1 MKKGRTFFYARV
13 STKQQKLERQEENFR
28 RAYPDIQLIK
38 DGKKKN
44 LYADKYT
51 GTTNNRDEWKKLRR
65 RARKGDTIVFDS
77 VSRMSRNAKE
87 GVETYMN
94 LFDKGINLVFLKEST
109 INTDVYRAEL
119 EKSLDMAKI
128 ANNQCNTVD
137 NKDYIDNFIS
147 QLIQALTELFKNI
160 AKAQIV
166 KAFEQSEK
174 EVMDLRQRTSEGV
187 QRAMAKGNMPGQKK
201 GTGAR
206 KATLKF
212 AENKVLIIKLSK
224 DFEGDMSDTQV
235 MSQLR
240 LSRNTYYKYKRLIKE
255 ELDHLEKA
263 EIEKLLK
270 LKREDMRAYYQQEWN
285 K

>member
-1 MKKGRTFFYARV
+1 MKEGRTFFYARV

-38 DGKKKN
+38 EGKKKN
-44 LYADKYT
+44 LYEDKYT
-51 GTTNNRDEWKKLRR
+51 GTTNSREDWQKLRR

-77 VSRMSRNAKE
+77 VSRMSRNATE
-87 GVETYMN
+87 GIETYMK

-137 NKDYIDNFIS
+137 NKDYIDTFIS

-224 DFEGDMSDTQV
+224 DFEGDMSDTEV

-255 ELDHLEKA
+255 EFDNLEKA

>member
-1 MKKGRTFFYARV
+1 MKEGRTFFYARV

-38 DGKKKN
+38 EGKKKN
-44 LYADKYT
+44 LYEDKYT
-51 GTTNNRDEWKKLRR
+51 GTTNSREDWQKLRR

-77 VSRMSRNAKE
+77 VSRMSRNATE
-87 GVETYMN
+87 GIETYMN
-94 LFDKGINLVFLKEST
+94 LYDKGINLVFLKEST

-119 EKSLDMAKI
+119 QKSLEMANITNRKD
-128 ANNQCNTVD
+128 NTED

-201 GTGAR
+201 GTGAK

-212 AENKVLIIKLSK
+212 ADSKVLIIKLSK
-224 DFEGDMSDTQV
+224 DFDGDMSDIDV
-235 MSQLR
+235 MNQLR
-240 LSRNTYYKYKRLIKE
+240 ISRNTYYKYKKLIRE
-255 ELDHLEKA
+255 ELGHLEKTD
-263 EIEKLLK
+263 IEKILK
-270 LKREDMRAYYQQEWN
+270 LKREDMRAYYQKEWN

>member
-1 MKKGRTFFYARV
+1 MKEGRTFFYARV

-51 GTTNNRDEWKKLRR
+51 GTTNNREEWQKLRR

-94 LFDKGINLVFLKEST
+94 LFDKGVNLVFLKEST

-128 ANNQCNTVD
+128 ANREDNTEG
-137 NKDYIDNFIS
+137 KDYINTFIDK
-147 QLIQALTELFKNI
+147 LVEALVDLFRNL
-160 AKAQIV
+160 ATAQIE
-166 KAFEQSEK
+166 KAFEQAEK
-174 EVMDLRQRTSEGV
+174 EVLDLRQRTSEGM
-187 QRAMAKGNMPGQKK
+187 QRAIAKGHIPGQKK
-201 GTGAR
+201 GNGAK
-206 KATLKF
+206 KATMKF
-212 AENKVLIIKLSK
+212 ADNKVLIIKLST
-224 DFEGDMSDTQV
+224 DFEGNMSDKEV
-235 MSQLR
+235 MEQLR
-240 LSRNTYYKYKRLIKE
+240 LSRNTYYKYKRIIKE

-263 EIEKLLK
+263 DLEKILK
-270 LKREDMRAYYQQEWN
+270 MTREDMRAYYQQKWN

>member
-1 MKKGRTFFYARV
+1 MKEGRTFFYARV

-38 DGKKKN
+38 EGKKKN
-44 LYADKYT
+44 LYEDKYT
-51 GTTNNRDEWKKLRR
+51 GTTNSREDWQKLRR

-77 VSRMSRNAKE
+77 VSRMSRNATD
-87 GVETYMN
+87 GIETYMK

-137 NKDYIDNFIS
+137 NKDYIDTFIS

-224 DFEGDMSDTQV
+224 DFEGDMSDTEV

-255 ELDHLEKA
+255 EFDNLEKA

>member
-1 MKKGRTFFYARV
+1 MKEGRTFFYARV

-51 GTTNNRDEWKKLRR
+51 GTTNNREEWQKLRR

-94 LFDKGINLVFLKEST
+94 LFDKGVNLVFLKEST

-128 ANNQCNTVD
+128 ANREDNTEG
-137 NKDYIDNFIS
+137 KDYINTFIDK
-147 QLIQALTELFKNI
+147 LVEALVDLFRNL
-160 AKAQIV
+160 ATAQIE
-166 KAFEQSEK
+166 KAFEQAEK
-174 EVMDLRQRTSEGV
+174 EVLDLRQRTSEGM
-187 QRAMAKGNMPGQKK
+187 QRAIAKGHIPGQKK
-201 GTGAR
+201 GNGAK
-206 KATLKF
+206 KATMKF
-212 AENKVLIIKLSK
+212 ADNKVLIIKLST
-224 DFEGDMSDTQV
+224 DFEGNMRDKEV
-235 MSQLR
+235 MEQLR
-240 LSRNTYYKYKRLIKE
+240 LSRNTYYKYKRIIKE

-263 EIEKLLK
+263 DLEKILK
-270 LKREDMRAYYQQEWN
+270 MTREDMRAYYQQKWN

>member
-1 MKKGRTFFYARV
+1 MKEGRTFFYGRV

-28 RAYPDIQLIK
+28 RAYPNIELIK
-38 DGKKKN
+38 DDGRKKN
-44 LYADKYT
+44 LYEDKYT
-51 GTTNNRDEWKKLRR
+51 GTTNNRDEWQKLRR

-119 EKSLDMAKI
+119 NKSLELAKL
-128 ANNQCNTVD
+128 ANREDNTED
-137 NKDYIDNFIS
+137 KDYINTFLA
-147 QLIQALTELFKNI
+147 QLVEALTELFRNL
-160 AKAQIV
+160 ATAQIE

-174 EVMDLRQRTSEGV
+174 EVRDLRQRTSEGM
-187 QRAMAKGNMPGQKK
+187 QRAIAKGHIPGQKK
-201 GTGAR
+201 GNGAK

-212 AENKVLIIKLSK
+212 ADSKVLIIKLSK
-224 DFEGDMSDTQV
+224 DFDGDMSDIDV
-235 MSQLR
+235 MNQLR
-240 LSRNTYYKYKRLIKE
+240 ISRNTYYKYKKLIRE
-255 ELDHLEKA
+255 ELGHLEKTD
-263 EIEKLLK
+263 IEKILK
-270 LKREDMRAYYQQEWN
+270 LKREDMRAYYQKEWN

>member
-1 MKKGRTFFYARV
+1 MKEGRTFFYARV

-51 GTTNNRDEWKKLRR
+51 GTTNNREEWKKLRR

-94 LFDKGINLVFLKEST
+94 LFDKGVNLVFLKEST

-128 ANNQCNTVD
+128 ANREDNTEG
-137 NKDYIDNFIS
+137 KDYINTFIDK
-147 QLIQALTELFKNI
+147 LVEALVDLFRNL
-160 AKAQIV
+160 ATAQIE
-166 KAFEQSEK
+166 KAFEQAEK
-174 EVMDLRQRTSEGV
+174 EVLDLRQRTSEGM
-187 QRAMAKGNMPGQKK
+187 QRAIAKGHIPGQKK
-201 GTGAR
+201 GNGAK
-206 KATLKF
+206 KATMKF
-212 AENKVLIIKLSK
+212 ADNKVLIIKLST
-224 DFEGDMSDTQV
+224 DFEGNMSDKEV
-235 MSQLR
+235 MEQLR
-240 LSRNTYYKYKRLIKE
+240 LSRNTYYKYKRIIKE

-263 EIEKLLK
+263 DLEKILK
-270 LKREDMRAYYQQEWN
+270 MTREDMRAYYQQKWN

>member
-1 MKKGRTFFYARV
+1 MKEGRTFFYARV

-51 GTTNNRDEWKKLRR
+51 GTTNNREEWQKLRR

-94 LFDKGINLVFLKEST
+94 LFDKGVNLVFLKEST

-128 ANNQCNTVD
+128 ANREDNTEG
-137 NKDYIDNFIS
+137 KDYINTFIDK
-147 QLIQALTELFKNI
+147 LVEALVDLFRNL
-160 AKAQIV
+160 ATAQIE
-166 KAFEQSEK
+166 KAFEQAEK
-174 EVMDLRQRTSEGV
+174 EVLDLRQRTSEGM
-187 QRAMAKGNMPGQKK
+187 QRAMEKGNMPGQKK

-224 DFEGDMSDTQV
+224 DFDGDMSDTEV
-235 MSQLR
+235 MNQLR

-255 ELDHLEKA
+255 ELGHLEKTD
-263 EIEKLLK
+263 IEKILK
-270 LKREDMRAYYQQEWN
+270 LKREDMRAYYQKEWN